1 MAFDP
6 QFAIN
11 VAYPAANSAYL
22 IQTVPNPPLPAG
34 FALAGAIEADPQQ
47 AAALMAKTDPK
58 MHVMVNA
65 MLADSNIFGLVA
77 WNATTQTAIVSF
89 RGTVDVHDW
98 IDDLDAVPVDYVPV
112 AGIGLVHMGFQLV
125 YEHVRGNVG
134 GLLQNQCKG
143 VKKILITGHSL
154 GAAVAIL
161 SGFDIAKNAV
171 PGSVPD
177 FCTFAG
183 PRAGRS
189 RLRQE
194 IQRRVS
200 GVQPHRQFHGRG
212 PAGSA
217 AASVRARGNGD
228 PGARRIQAARH
239 RLRAPAHHLSR
250 RIAAVA
256 RAAIELVYF
265 GLRVK
270 PSMATLALSRASRNG
285 R

>member
-1 MAFDP
+1 MTFDP

-22 IQTVPNPPLPAG
+22 IQTVPNPPLPGG

-47 AAALMAKTDPK
+47 AVALMAKTDPK
-58 MHVMVNA
+58 QHVMVNA

-77 WNATTQTAIVSF
+77 WNPADKMAIVSF

-98 IDDLDAVPVDYVPV
+98 IEDFDAVPVDYVPV

-125 YEHVRGNVG
+125 YEHVRKNVG

-143 VKKILITGHSL
+143 VQKILITGHSL

-171 PGSVPD
+171 PGSAPD

-183 PRAGRS
+183 PRAG
-189 RLRQE
+189 
-194 IQRRVS
+194 
-200 GVQPHRQFHGRG
+200 
-212 PAGSA
+212 
-217 AASVRARGNGD
+217 D
-228 PGARRIQAARH
+228 PGFAKKFNAAFPVCNRIVNFMDVVPQVPLPPVYEHVGTEILVHGGFKPLDITFAH
-239 RLRAPAHHLSR
+239 RLTTYLAGLQKLAAP
-250 RIAAVA
+250 
-256 RAAIELVYF
+256 
-265 GLRVK
+265 
-270 PSMATLALSRASRNG
+270 PASSSTSA
-285 R
+285 